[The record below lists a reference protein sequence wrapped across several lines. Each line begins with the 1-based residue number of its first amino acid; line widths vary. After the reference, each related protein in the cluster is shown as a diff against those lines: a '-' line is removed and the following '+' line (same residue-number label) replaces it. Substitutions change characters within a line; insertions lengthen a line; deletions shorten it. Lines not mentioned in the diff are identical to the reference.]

1 MNNKKYFMAVPND
14 IMNTKHPLHYELLNF
29 DTNIKLKLF
38 IAILA
43 KSTMIY
49 KSNKKKGIQTFSI
62 KGILGKDSFI
72 PRSKAINHE
81 NLLEIINGFR
91 SKFFN
96 FLSLEDKQIQFEL
109 APTYIKTLNS
119 GFTNLNLMD
128 LKKHKDL
135 KTTKLAI
142 LTAIYPS
149 NTKNPKPYFHLNYL
163 LEFLNINKNL
173 ARFEKIRQIKKAFSK
188 LENVK
193 FEYKHPV
200 NQNAE
205 ELPEHYKFHYETLN
219 VEVEKMDETIEKTEP
234 LKESWELSE
243 QEINDVELKKVSDIK
258 IDKIFDSSNIDE
270 ILEEHKEPI
279 SAMGRTDYLK
289 YVGKNGK

>member
-1 MNNKKYFMAVPND
+1 MNNQKYFLAVSND

-49 KSNKKKGIQTFSI
+49 KANKKKGIQTFSI

-72 PRSKAINHE
+72 PRSKSVNHE

-91 SKFFN
+91 SEFFN
-96 FLSLEDKQIQFEL
+96 FLLLEDKQIQFEL
-109 APTYIKTLNS
+109 SPTYIKTLKS

-128 LKKHKDL
+128 LKKHKDI

-149 NTKNPKPYFHLNYL
+149 TTKNPKPYFNLNYL
-163 LEFLNINKNL
+163 LDFLSINKNL
-173 ARFEKIRQIKKAFSK
+173 PRTAKIKQIKQAFSK
-188 LENVK
+188 LDNIE

-205 ELPEHYKFHYETLN
+205 ELPEHYKFHYETPIK
-219 VEVEKMDETIEKTEP
+219 VVKTKEKNAD
-234 LKESWELSE
+234 
-243 QEINDVELKKVSDIK
+243 EINQTMNQV
-258 IDKIFDSSNIDE
+258 IDDTFNLDDFD
-270 ILEEHKEPI
+270 LEEDSTSINK
-279 SAMGRTDYLK
+279 SDYLK
-289 YVGKNGK
+289 YI

>member
-1 MNNKKYFMAVPND
+1 MKKEINSKVFLAVPNE

-29 DTNIKLKLF
+29 DTNIKLKIF

-81 NLLEIINGFR
+81 SLLEIINSFN

-96 FLSLEDKQIQFEL
+96 FLLLEDKQMQFEL

-149 NTKNPKPYFHLNYL
+149 TTKNPKPYFHLNYL
-163 LEFLNINKNL
+163 FEFLNINKEL

-200 NQNAE
+200 NQNVE
-205 ELPEHYKFHYETLN
+205 TMPDHYKFHYETVSEN
-219 VEVEKMDETIEKTEP
+219 NDVIKEVEVKPNTDTIEDVKKEMEQSVDETFNEEDFD
-234 LKESWELSE
+234 LDAL
-243 QEINDVELKKVSDIK
+243 LADIK
-258 IDKIFDSSNIDE
+258 KPKPPVEYEN
-270 ILEEHKEPI
+270 EPPF
-279 SAMGRTDYLK
+279 
-289 YVGKNGK
+289 